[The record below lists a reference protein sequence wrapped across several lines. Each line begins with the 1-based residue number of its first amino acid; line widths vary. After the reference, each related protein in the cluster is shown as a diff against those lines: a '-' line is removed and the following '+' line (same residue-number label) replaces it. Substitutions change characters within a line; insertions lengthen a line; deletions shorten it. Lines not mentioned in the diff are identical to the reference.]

1 MILLAEVLAFKLNKK
16 YRWVFFNV
24 IEEEWLI

>member
-1 MILLAEVLAFKLNKK
+1 MILLAEVLAFQLNKK
-16 YRWVFFNV
+16 DRWVFFNV